1 MQSAT
6 RERRESRSC
15 RGDMLI
21 SICKCKWP
29 GYKYKTRGHALLW
42 RWQFGCGLQ
51 PPKGFGEASVPDF
64 RGPWPLRRA
73 IFLPIEGV
81 ELAATSR
88 DARRGGARGEKEQLI
103 RTDY

>member
-1 MQSAT
+1 MAF
-6 RERRESRSC
+6 R
-15 RGDMLI
+15 
-21 SICKCKWP
+21 
-29 GYKYKTRGHALLW
+29 
-42 RWQFGCGLQ
+42 QFGIEAPLTLAELMEMAIRRWA